1 MEKSKKGRPIER
13 PNTYRFSL
21 YLDGDLKSYID
32 FIAWKRSSPGSKYSI
47 TQYLNDLIRA
57 DMEAYL
63 AAGGN
68 ANEWTE
74 TE

>member
-21 YLDGDLKSYID
+21 YLDGDLKNYID
-32 FIAWKRSSPGSKYSI
+32 FIAWKRSSPGNKYSI
-47 TQYLNDLIRA
+47 TQYLNDLVRA